1 MVKELTYKNFR
12 DEIENISPNYYV
24 TYKKSGFVSV
34 SYLGNNVPLIRVGL
48 KDMYDIDVIDRN
60 FIGIEEIYQVAS
72 VLASTPINDRGDIE
86 DINDWGLRRINYGT
100 SRFK

>member
-12 DEIENISPNYYV
+12 DEIESISPSYYV
-24 TYKKSGFVSV
+24 TYKRFGFISV
-34 SYLGNNVPLIRVGL
+34 IYLGNDAPLIRVGL

-86 DINDWGLRRINYGT
+86 DINDWGLRRLNYEI
-100 SRFK
+100 